1 MSTCLYI
8 HMSACIFISTYFQL
22 LFKHSYIKIR
32 QVFSDIYK
40 STET

>member
-8 HMSACIFISTYFQL
+8 HMSICLISTYFQL
-22 LFKHSYIKIR
+22 LFKHSYIKIK
-32 QVFSDIYK
+32 QVLSDIYK